1 MAWALLLYGLLGT
14 WSSLLIVQS
23 KPTFFCGF
31 MGSHFNGLL
40 TYKLHDMKNVVFL
53 CLAILVVGCS
63 TKEDDY
69 SNKTQQEVWING
81 YTTTSSSE
89 YADKQTNI
97 IRFLFFDPDKAST
110 FDGKTFNTG
119 FDSYYQYTKLQED
132 PIYTMLI
139 DESRLLLKDGSTISP
154 IYEVE
159 SFKDET
165 KEITLPVGKYF
176 VVAFYYERGYRRD
189 FWNKY
194 TTQMYELKSRYN
206 PQTLTVV
213 IPINYTQYGRIDWR
227 NWEN

>member
-1 MAWALLLYGLLGT
+1 
-14 WSSLLIVQS
+14 
-23 KPTFFCGF
+23 
-31 MGSHFNGLL
+31 
-40 TYKLHDMKNVVFL
+40 MKNVVFL

-110 FDGKTFNTG
+110 FDGKTFNTS

-159 SFKDET
+159 SSKDET